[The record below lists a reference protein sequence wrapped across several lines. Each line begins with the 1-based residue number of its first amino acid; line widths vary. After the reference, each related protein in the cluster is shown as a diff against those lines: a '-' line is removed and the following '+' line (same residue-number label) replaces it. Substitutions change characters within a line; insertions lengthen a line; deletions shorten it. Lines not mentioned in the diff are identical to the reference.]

1 MTLILVGSPKGGVG
15 KTTLCAGLADALVRS
30 GHRVIALDLDP
41 QNGLRLHF
49 GVPITEQSGFMSA
62 LPGGGDWR
70 TKLRPTAF
78 GVQLLPH
85 GATDLRQA
93 LALHASI
100 DRTPEL
106 LAGPVR
112 EMLSTP
118 GTIVLADLP
127 PGASAVLAAL
137 VPVASLLVA
146 VLLADPASTA
156 LLPDIEN
163 GQFLGS
169 GTLAALT
176 GPRLVVALN
185 QVDPNSRLSRS
196 TAEAVARYLGP
207 RLIGAICRDEA
218 VGESL
223 AHQKPLLAH
232 SPDSVAGRD
241 LRGLAAA
248 ISALLTAMAAPPMGV
263 APPAPLWGLG

>member
-1 MTLILVGSPKGGVG
+1 MTLILMASPKGGVG
-15 KTTLCAGLADALVRS
+15 KTTLCAGVADALVRS
-30 GHRVIALDLDP
+30 GRHVIALDLDP

-49 GVPITEQSGFMSA
+49 GVPITDQAGFMRA
-62 LPGGGDWR
+62 LPAAGDWR
-70 TKLRPTAF
+70 SKIRPTAS

-100 DRTPEL
+100 DRAPEM

-112 EMLSTP
+112 DMLSEH
-118 GTIVLADLP
+118 GAIVLADLP

-137 VPVASLLVA
+137 VPVASILVA

-156 LLPDIEN
+156 LLPDIES
-163 GQFLGS
+163 GQFHGS
-169 GTLAALT
+169 GTLSTLT
-176 GPRLVVALN
+176 GPRVVVALN

-207 RLIGAICRDEA
+207 RLIGAVCRDDA
-218 VGESL
+218 VAESL
-223 AHQKPLLAH
+223 AHQRPLLAH
-232 SPDSVAGRD
+232 APDSMPAHD

-248 ISALLTAMAAPPMGV
+248 IGALLPNLAPPTAAAPP
-263 APPAPLWGLG
+263 PPLWGRG